1 MDALADF
8 GPWVEALLQ
17 GIWLTVLVTAVSA
30 ACALVVAFVLGL
42 MAGAPGRLPR
52 TLSRIVVEFFRGTSL
67 FVQLYWLYFVL
78 PQLGYRLDAFAIAVL
93 AFAMNFGAYG
103 SEVVR
108 GAVNAVPKP
117 QREATIALNMT
128 PYQRMRL
135 VILPQAVVGMIP
147 PFGNLLIQLLKSTP
161 LVFTITL
168 VDVMAVTK
176 SYRDSE
182 GNTFFIFT
190 LALGIYFVLAYLTT
204 LLMSA
209 LERRAKA
216 RIGQPAP
223 PRRGLLSWTA
233 GVQGEVR

>member
-1 MDALADF
+1 MDALAEF

-17 GIWLTVLVTAVSA
+17 GVWLTVLVTVVSA
-30 ACALVVAFVLGL
+30 ACALVVAFVFGL
-42 MAGAPGRLPR
+42 MAGARGWLPR
-52 TLSRIVVEFFRGTSL
+52 TVSRVLVEFFRGTSL

-108 GAVNAVPKP
+108 GAVNAVPNP
-117 QREATIALNMT
+117 QREATIALNMS

-216 RIGQPAP
+216 RVGQPVP